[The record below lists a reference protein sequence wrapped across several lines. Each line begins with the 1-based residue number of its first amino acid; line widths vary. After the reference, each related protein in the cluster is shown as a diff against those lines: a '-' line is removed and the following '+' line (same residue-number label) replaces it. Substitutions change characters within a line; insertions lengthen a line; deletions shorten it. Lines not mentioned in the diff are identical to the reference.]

1 MGAVAGAACSEPVLH
16 SASGE
21 TASSRLSSPCASSSS
36 SSSPRD
42 RDSSA
47 AEEAF
52 SAATAASPGGAGRP
66 VRLRQVAE
74 LRRQLAVEAAAEAA
88 AISAAAVLREE
99 LVAAEADAQEEHDR
113 HELLHPEVLEREGRA
128 LELAHA
134 LDAHRRASVELRANV
149 ANLKED
155 IGKLCKE
162 HGWARRYM
170 GQAEARRARLQT
182 EVQEAEGGL
191 ATQQAHG
198 RVARMTHCVAHS
210 SDLRSQL
217 EAHQASEAHE
227 AVCI

>member
-1 MGAVAGAACSEPVLH
+1 VA
-16 SASGE
+16 
-21 TASSRLSSPCASSSS
+21 
-36 SSSPRD
+36 
-42 RDSSA
+42 
-47 AEEAF
+47 
-52 SAATAASPGGAGRP
+52 
-66 VRLRQVAE
+66 LRQAAE

-128 LELAHA
+128 LELAQA
-134 LDAHRRASVELRANV
+134 LDAHRHESVELRANV

-155 IGKLCKE
+155 IGKLWKE

-182 EVQEAEGGL
+182 EVQEAERGL

-227 AVCI
+227 AERAQRASGLLAELEARRAALQLELMKEEHHRSYFEQCANSTHRALNMRGSSSPSALVPR